1 MKETLL
7 LTKHMRE
14 FPEDSHQIEIYEKN
28 NGYSALKKVLK
39 ETILRMLLM
48 RLKIRTLEVVEEQ
61 VFQQE

>member
-28 NGYSALKKVLK
+28 NGYSAVSYTHLRAH
-39 ETILRMLLM
+39 ET
-48 RLKIRTLEVVEEQ
+48 
-61 VFQQE
+61 

>member
-39 ETILRMLLM
+39 EDNPENVINEI
-48 RLKIRTLEVVEEQ
+48 KIQT
-61 VFQQE
+61 

>member
-14 FPEDSHQIEIYEKN
+14 FPEDSNQIEIYEKN

-39 ETILRMLLM
+39 EAQ
-48 RLKIRTLEVVEEQ
+48 KE
-61 VFQQE
+61 